1 MLMTHCV
8 LQVIEELL
16 SDPTD
21 QTNLYL
27 MYASH
32 TTDDIMWVARGC
44 LKQASTMPEAYCF
57 FGAPAGQMRWFQYL
71 GAPRW

>member
-1 MLMTHCV
+1 MLLTHCV

-32 TTDDIMWVARGC
+32 TTDDIMWVT
-44 LKQASTMPEAYCF
+44 LWLHQV
-57 FGAPAGQMRWFQYL
+57 GQHAALSWLF
-71 GAPRW
+71 AWSS